1 MEMDSGAALAAV
13 WPRRFDLEI
22 KVSVGTGSA
31 GRVTWYFF
39 VYIFF
44 SLLFSYSFDVVV

>member
-22 KVSVGTGSA
+22 KVSVRTGSA
-31 GRVTWYFF
+31 GRVTWSFL
-39 VYIFF
+39 YIFF
-44 SLLFSYSFDVVV
+44 GLGFSCSFDVVV

>member
-31 GRVTWYFF
+31 GEGYMVFFCIYFF
-39 VYIFF
+39 FF
-44 SLLFSYSFDVVV
+44 VVFL